1 MSIFEVIQKKKDDK
15 NIVWRYPKR
24 NFNTGSKLIVNESEE
39 ALFFRDGESLDLFGP
54 GKYTLSTNNIPLLKR
69 LINIPTGGKSPF
81 TCEVY
86 FIDKTVQQMKWG
98 TPSKLEFLEPLYH
111 FPISIG
117 ACGEIRF
124 QIEDSRKLIVKLVG
138 ISKNFD
144 STNVDDFFASQILVK
159 VKSYLTNIIK
169 DEAISIFEIDSK
181 LDKISNELKELLE
194 KEFLD
199 YGIKIE
205 KFFLT
210 NIAKPEDNKQYL
222 QFKELYFKQGV
233 ALAHAEIDKQLSI
246 VEAEEEAIRTQK
258 EAEAMA
264 YKRKTEGYTYGE
276 EKGFEIGKE
285 IAKNEAVGQF
295 TNIGVGL
302 GVMSS
307 TSSAIGEKMSK
318 QVAGAFMKTGNICSN
333 CGTENQSGMNFCK
346 KCGNTL
352 LSQTIFCN
360 YCGAKIG
367 SDALFCSKCG
377 KKVQS

>member
-1 MSIFEVIQKKKDDK
+1 MSIFEVIQKKKDDN
-15 NIVWRYPKR
+15 NIVWKYQKK

-39 ALFFRDGESLDLFGP
+39 ALFFKEGKALDLFGP
-54 GKYTLSTNNIPLLKR
+54 GKYTLSTNNIPLLR
-69 LINIPTGGKSPF
+69 TLINIPTGGKSPF

-86 FIDKTVQQMKWG
+86 FIDKTVQQLKWG
-98 TPSKLEFLEPLYH
+98 TPSRLEFLEPLYH

-138 ISKNFD
+138 ISKNF
-144 STNVDDFFASQILVK
+144 TNANVDEFFTSQILVK

-169 DEAISIFEIDSK
+169 EEKISIFEIDEK
-181 LDKISNELKELLE
+181 LEQISISLKKSLE
-194 KEFLD
+194 QDFLD

-205 KFFLT
+205 NFFLT

-222 QFKELYFKQGV
+222 QFKELYFKQGI

-246 VEAEEEAIRTQK
+246 VETEKEAIKTQK

-264 YKRKTEGYTYGE
+264 YKRKIEGYTYGE

-285 IAKNEAVGQF
+285 IARNEAVGQF

-307 TSSAIGEKMSK
+307 TSSMVGEKMSK
-318 QVAGAFMKTGNICSN
+318 QVSGAFLKTENTCSN
-333 CGTENQSGMNFCK
+333 CGTTNPTDVKFCK
-346 KCGNTL
+346 HCGNPFKMPTF
-352 LSQTIFCN
+352 ICA
-360 YCGAKIG
+360 YCSNKL
-367 SDALFCSKCG
+367 DANAHFCSHCG
-377 KKVQS
+377 KKVSE

>member
-181 LDKISNELKELLE
+181 LDKISDELKELLE

-199 YGIKIE
+199 YGIKI
-205 KFFLT
+205 
-210 NIAKPEDNKQYL
+210 
-222 QFKELYFKQGV
+222 
-233 ALAHAEIDKQLSI
+233 
-246 VEAEEEAIRTQK
+246 
-258 EAEAMA
+258 
-264 YKRKTEGYTYGE
+264 
-276 EKGFEIGKE
+276 
-285 IAKNEAVGQF
+285 
-295 TNIGVGL
+295 
-302 GVMSS
+302 
-307 TSSAIGEKMSK
+307 
-318 QVAGAFMKTGNICSN
+318 
-333 CGTENQSGMNFCK
+333 
-346 KCGNTL
+346 
-352 LSQTIFCN
+352 
-360 YCGAKIG
+360 
-367 SDALFCSKCG
+367 
-377 KKVQS
+377 